1 MAQEVWRGSSMCHW
15 TGEIRPDH
23 LHFLLSFQHDP
34 QLPVRKQAEQRQD
47 STHWGGNGDNNPG
60 GHLNN
65 EDPLVGSHQQ
75 ETQETN
81 PDATKDKPSPG
92 DNNCQVTQALQRS
105 STFSKDRGCKIL
117 TGGPSSHQVLV
128 IISLLQ
134 PLISELSFS
143 LLKHF
148 KSYSIKPP
156 RPPLPSNEKFYY
168 PVRPQP
174 GSGDYSSSRS

>member
-1 MAQEVWRGSSMCHW
+1 MILATDCIVHIALILATDYIARIALILANDCIAHIALRSATDCIAHIVLRSANDQA
-15 TGEIRPDH
+15 T
-23 LHFLLSFQHDP
+23 LFQHDP

-60 GHLNN
+60 GDLNN

-81 PDATKDKPSPG
+81 PDANKDKPSPG
-92 DNNCQVTQALQRS
+92 DNNSQVTQASQQRS

-128 IISLLQ
+128 IISLFQ
-134 PLISELSFS
+134 SLSLF
-143 LLKHF
+143 
-148 KSYSIKPP
+148 YSH
-156 RPPLPSNEKFYY
+156 
-168 PVRPQP
+168 
-174 GSGDYSSSRS
+174 

>member
-1 MAQEVWRGSSMCHW
+1 MFQKSKCILLFSCRYSLDRQSKIDGPGALERKPYVPLNRWACTLHW
-15 TGEIRPDH
+15 YWPEIALLT
-23 LHFLLSFQHDP
+23 LHWDQPNNQATLFQHDP

-47 STHWGGNGDNNPG
+47 STHWGGNEDNNPG
-60 GHLNN
+60 GDLNN

-134 PLISELSFS
+134 SLSF
-143 LLKHF
+143 F
-148 KSYSIKPP
+148 YSH
-156 RPPLPSNEKFYY
+156 
-168 PVRPQP
+168 
-174 GSGDYSSSRS
+174 